1 MGTVRSVPATLV
13 FSLAICCG
21 ALAAARPAPP
31 ASSTPPPLPDTTQ
44 LLQRA
49 LANEKKVA
57 AERERYE
64 CRVTDESV
72 ETDSKG
78 NVKHQSI
85 DVSDQFYV
93 NGVAI
98 ERKLSKNGKDLTP
111 DQAAKEDQRVMKE
124 TLKYSNEARARKETD
139 DEQQQVQ
146 QMLEAMMLTNGHR
159 ETVNGR
165 SVLGY
170 TIVPNPQFEA
180 KNLNQRFA
188 RAMQGTLTVDEETGE
203 PIDLNIKSVQDLKIG
218 AGLLADLH
226 KGFWIHL
233 RNQRQPDGVW
243 LADLVEGS
251 GDARALLFV
260 HPYFRFKETTDNC
273 HLYTATA
280 TQVGSAKPVDQK

>member
-44 LLQRA
+44 LLRRA